1 MLEKLPENWNE
12 KAKPLEA
19 RLNDF
24 SESKNAFRKLNG
36 EVPFSADMQKT
47 LQALEVVV
55 GDEQLSAKVISSLNR
70 YSAEGMT
77 ADQVWSSQMA
87 AGADSVKV
95 VEGVLGFYRGEE
107 KLPDNTKPLEI
118 SVLPQTY
125 LLRQQEKQLI
135 MSRSKEAML
144 ELRKQLNG

>member
-55 GDEQLSAKVISSLNR
+55 GDEQLSARVISSLTR
-70 YSAEGMT
+70 YSAEGMS
-77 ADQVWSSQMA
+77 AEQAWSAQMA
-87 AGADSVKV
+87 AGADTVKV
-95 VEGVLGFYRGEE
+95 TDGVLEFYRGVE

-118 SVLPQTY
+118 SVLPQAY

-135 MSRSKEAML
+135 ISRSRNAMA

>member
-1 MLEKLPENWNE
+1 MLENLPNNWNE

-24 SESKNAFRKLNG
+24 YEQKNAFRKLNG
-36 EVPFSADMQKT
+36 EVPFAEDMDKT
-47 LQALEVVV
+47 LQALEVIV
-55 GDEQLSAKVISSLNR
+55 GDENLLEKVKSSFVK
-70 YSAEGMT
+70 YATEGKT
-77 ADQVWSSQMA
+77 PEQIWQDQAA

-95 VEGVLGFYRGEE
+95 IDGVFGFYRGPE

-118 SVLPQTY
+118 SVLPQAY
-125 LLRQQEKQLI
+125 LLREQEKQLI
-135 MSRSKEAML
+135 ISRSKSAME